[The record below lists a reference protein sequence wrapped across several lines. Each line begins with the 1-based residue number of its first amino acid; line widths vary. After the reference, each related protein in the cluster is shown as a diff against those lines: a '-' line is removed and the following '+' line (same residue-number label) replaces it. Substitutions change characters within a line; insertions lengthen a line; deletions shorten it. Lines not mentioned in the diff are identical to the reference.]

1 MPKRGRPGS
10 EARNLV
16 KFVCKF
22 SDLYLRVRT
31 LNFNQY
37 NNNTTVFLE
46 NTNDR
51 KQWIMMFLKWVWLCF
66 FCVAAA

>member
-46 NTNDR
+46 NTSDR
-51 KQWIMMFLKWVWLCF
+51 IMMFLKWVWLCF